1 MSGRGRTG
9 ADPGRALVLALPSKG
24 RLQQPTLDFL
34 QSCGISVEIGDSR
47 REYVGRL
54 KNVADAEV
62 VFLQADE
69 IATRLDRGTVHIGV
83 TGEDL
88 LREKAERFGFSTTV
102 LMKLGFGKARLVVGI
117 PRSWID
123 VRSMSDLEEVS
134 LAYRQLHNRRLRVAT
149 KYLRLT
155 RGFFTERGIADYRIV
170 ESLGATE
177 GAPISG
183 VADIIVDITST
194 GTTLAANGL
203 KTIDQGMLLSSEVC
217 LVASLG
223 IDWSAEALGALE
235 QILEMV
241 EARERAR
248 AMLVVR
254 FHAVPATFERI
265 KSKLIKS
272 YDCELDDTPAAGPA
286 TALPANRGE
295 DYQECTLYCPEAN
308 LYPVARFLRNADCKA
323 ITVTRADYI
332 FGHTAQ
338 AFERFR
344 LTQRRLA
351 TKT

>member
-1 MSGRGRTG
+1 MTGRPVKPEAGK
-9 ADPGRALVLALPSKG
+9 ALVLALPNKG

-34 QSCGISVEIGDSR
+34 ESCGITVELGDSR

-54 KNVADAEV
+54 KNVDNVDV

-69 IATRLDRGTVHIGV
+69 IAIRLDRGTIHIGV

-88 LREKAERFGFSTTV
+88 LREKTERFGLSSMV
-102 LMKLGFGKARLVVGI
+102 LMKLGFGKARLVVAI

-123 VRSMSDLEEVS
+123 VKEMADLEEVS
-134 LAYRQLHNRRLRVAT
+134 QAYRQLHNRRLRVAT

-155 RGFFTERGIADYRIV
+155 RAFFTERGIADYRIV

-194 GTTLAANGL
+194 GDTLAANGL
-203 KTIDQGMLLSSEVC
+203 KTIESGTLLSSEAC

-223 IDWSAEALGALE
+223 TGWGAAALAALE

-241 EARERAR
+241 AARERAR

-254 FHAVPATFERI
+254 FHARPATFERI
-265 KSKLIKS
+265 RTKLVKSF
-272 YDCELDDTPAAGPA
+272 DCELGEPPAADP
-286 TALPANRGE
+286 E
-295 DYQECTLYCPEAN
+295 HSQECVLYCPEPN
-308 LYPVARFLRNADCKA
+308 LYPVTRYLRGADCDA

-332 FGHTAQ
+332 FGRTAQ

-344 LTQRRLA
+344 LTQRRFA
-351 TKT
+351 ARA